1 MLPRAPRWSTWF
13 PKGRL
18 LYAHVGRAIVVW
30 VAIHLVIALFTAGK
44 VLVFS
49 PAAFVAVL
57 VVMAF
62 LAVIDTRNRH
72 ETVFLANLGV
82 SRRAVVTL
90 WCACALVLEL
100 IAAASFLATQLE
112 RDPLGGLPG
121 LGRNNE
127 NVQKEELSAHEDPAV
142 H

>member
-30 VAIHLVIALFTAGK
+30 VVIHLAIALFTSGQ
-44 VLVFS
+44 VLVLS
-49 PAAFVAVL
+49 PAAFAALL
-57 VVMAF
+57 VVMAC

-90 WCACALVLEL
+90 WCTCALVLEL
-100 IAAASFLATQLE
+100 IAAASSLATAMYGQ
-112 RDPLGGLPG
+112 R
-121 LGRNNE
+121 
-127 NVQKEELSAHEDPAV
+127 
-142 H
+142 